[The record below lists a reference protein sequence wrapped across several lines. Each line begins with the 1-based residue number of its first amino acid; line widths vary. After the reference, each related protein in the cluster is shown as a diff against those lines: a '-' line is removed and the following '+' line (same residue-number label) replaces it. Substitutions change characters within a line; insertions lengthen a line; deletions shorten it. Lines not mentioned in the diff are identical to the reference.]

1 MPLKRWENVLR
12 VFVGRGGGC
21 SDDSVVEAELGKE
34 ALTEDPE

>member
-1 MPLKRWENVLR
+1 M
-12 VFVGRGGGC
+12 FVGRGGGC